1 MAEGYGESVVATTS
15 QQNAGVDD
23 QEEKRDGVCTVNFL
37 IIYATPRNS
46 YLLPPEKQHI

>member
-1 MAEGYGESVVATTS
+1 MAEAYGESVVATTS

-23 QEEKRDGVCTVNFL
+23 REKRDGVCTVNFL

-46 YLLPPEKQHI
+46 YLIPPEKEHT